1 MIENHYLSYEV
12 KLLSDSLIVNNHS
25 DGNMVRTYEYIPGTT
40 MLGVFANQYIKNKF
54 GKNLNKNAHLDEKFF
69 RYFLKGELIF
79 SNAYLVVKNE
89 DKEDKED
96 KKPFYPT
103 PLSIHAEKK
112 DYQKLHNL
120 AYDENIDTSTKPIGG
135 FSEINEGFI
144 RKKSVYKKL
153 NFHHQRDDRLK
164 GSSKD
169 GTIFFYESLQKGQT
183 FCGRI
188 IGKKEQL
195 HEIKQLFGE
204 QCEIR
209 IGRSKQTQY
218 GRALLTLSKIEPYL
232 PSNTI
237 DEINENKVALIL
249 RSPTILLNE
258 NGYPEVSIKL
268 LYEYLKEFLNDTN
281 YEIVNQFAKV
291 EYVENYVSV
300 WQMKKPRDAAFS
312 AGSVFILSFPD
323 GLNETINNKLK
334 SIEINGIGERRH
346 EGFGNI
352 KISAIEKFYQFDNEE
367 LDEGFFDKP
376 NCKPTKNF
384 EIISKQIL
392 KEAIL
397 NSIESLAYL
406 DAGRFKKNRLSN
418 SLLGRLEN
426 MLVNSETFDDFLVKL
441 EQLKKQAK
449 DQLYRCNDKQQTLYH
464 YLNRGFEEIKS
475 KLTQLNKINNFI
487 NNVKI
492 DNPLKENQ
500 FVNNCMKLYWITFF
514 RRMRKLNLIE
524 VKS

>member
-40 MLGVFANQYIKNKF
+40 MLGVFANQYIKNKID
-54 GKNLNKNAHLDEKFF
+54 KNLNKNAHLDEKFF

-79 SNAYLVVKNE
+79 TNAYLVVENE
-89 DKEDKED
+89 DKD
-96 KKPFYPT
+96 KKQFYPT
-103 PLSIHAEKK
+103 PLSVHAEKK
-112 DYQKLHNL
+112 DYQNLYNL
-120 AYDENIDTSTKPIGG
+120 AYDENINTSTKPLGG
-135 FSEINEGFI
+135 FSEINDGYI
-144 RKKSVYKKL
+144 IKKSVYKKL

-169 GTIFFYESLQKGQT
+169 GTIFIYESLQKGQT

-218 GRALLTLSKIEPYL
+218 GRALLTLSEIEPNL

-237 DEINENKVALIL
+237 DAISENENKVALVL

-268 LYEYLKEFLNDTN
+268 LYEYLKEFLHDVNF
-281 YEIVNQFAKV
+281 EIVNQFAKV

-323 GLNETINNKLK
+323 GLNESIKNNLNF
-334 SIEINGIGERRH
+334 IEMNGIGERRH

-352 KISAIEKFYQFDNEE
+352 KISPIEKFYQFDNEE
-367 LDEGFFDKP
+367 LDEGIIDKP
-376 NCKPTKNF
+376 DYKPTNNF

-397 NSIESLAYL
+397 NSIESLAYF
-406 DAGRFKKNRLSN
+406 DAGRFKVNRLNN

-449 DQLYRCNDKQQTLYH
+449 DQLYKCNDDRQTLYD
-464 YLNRGFEEIKS
+464 YLNSGFDEIKS
-475 KLTQLNKINNFI
+475 KLTQLNKINKFF

-492 DNPLKENQ
+492 DNPLKDNQ